1 LRKGGSAAAT
11 VEGRDRQFLSA
22 GFRGEGR
29 GRGVR
34 LHRGAGAREVSS
46 NIGASC
52 HVAQGTVYEEILA
65 TARDVRADF
74 IVMASHRPE
83 LTDYLLGPNAA
94 RMVRHSEVSVVVVR
108 N

>member
-1 LRKGGSAAAT
+1 LRGGIGTFFPPDFEEKAVAEA
-11 VEGRDRQFLSA
+11 RDRIEALA
-22 GFRGEGR
+22 RGKI
-29 GRGVR
+29 
-34 LHRGAGAREVSS
+34 SP

-52 HVAQGTVYEEILA
+52 PVAQGTVYEEILA
-65 TARDVRADF
+65 MARDVRADF

-94 RMVRHSEVSVVVVR
+94 RVVRHSEVSVLVVR